1 MFVNRRPTMPALPI
15 DTSPIVITAS
25 RAPQPQA
32 ETAASVT
39 VIDQSEIDAL
49 GEPLLPS
56 FLRLTSS
63 AAVATSGPAG
73 SLTEVRIRGSEA
85 NHTLLFID
93 GIRANDPAA
102 GDTARWELLNADLTS
117 RIEVLRGP
125 QSALWGSDAIGG
137 VVAINGEDDAAG
149 YSGTVEGGSFGF
161 GRASA
166 SAATAS
172 DSTSLAGAIGWQR
185 DTGID
190 SFGALGGDKD
200 AYRNLSGRLRG
211 TVVLRPRIRLGAAAF
226 LLTGRTQFDGY
237 DPVTF
242 EHTDTLDN
250 TRNRLGAGRLWA
262 DLGSASSAWSG
273 RAGASFLSSSNR
285 NYLAG
290 DLLNRTSGT
299 RRTLDGQVQRR
310 FSTGPVENQL
320 ILAGEAERET
330 FHARGLSS
338 GLSTDQDRSR
348 AHEALTAEWR
358 AKVDGFTGDVAL
370 RRDFF
375 NRFDDATTLRG
386 SALAEVGGGFSI
398 AASYAQGMAQ
408 PTFFDLYGTFPNNF
422 VGNPNLKPENS
433 RGFEGSVRF
442 RSSAFSAALTAYRQ
456 RLHDEIID
464 VFDFTTFLSST
475 ENSAGVSHRSGLE
488 AELGW
493 QAGRHLRL
501 SANYA
506 FLHATQPD
514 SSTGLQVRE
523 RRRPKHSGSI
533 AANSEIGRWSYGA
546 SVSYAGSHLDTE
558 EVFPFGVVR
567 VKPYWLA
574 DARVAYAVRPG
585 IDLFVRGSNL
595 FDADYQ
601 EVAGYHTEGF
611 GAFVGISLRADR
623 RSSP

>member
-1 MFVNRRPTMPALPI
+1 MPALPI
-15 DTSPIVITAS
+15 DSSPIVITAS
-25 RAPQPQA
+25 RAPQPGA

-39 VIDQSEIDAL
+39 VIDQSEIDEL
-49 GEPLLPS
+49 GEPLVAS
-56 FLRLTSS
+56 FLRLTPS

-93 GIRANDPAA
+93 GIQANDPAA
-102 GDTARWELLNADLTS
+102 GDTARFELLNADLAS

-137 VVAINGEDDAAG
+137 VIAINGEDDATG
-149 YSGTVEGGSFGF
+149 YSATAEGGSFGF
-161 GRASA
+161 RRASA
-166 SAATAS
+166 FAATTTANS
-172 DSTSLAGAIGWQR
+172 SLAGAIGWQR
-185 DTGID
+185 DNGID
-190 SFGALGGDKD
+190 SFGAPGGDKD
-200 AYRNLSGRLRG
+200 GYRDLSGRLRG
-211 TVVLRPRIRLGAAAF
+211 TLAPRPGIRLGAAAF
-226 LLTGRTQFDGY
+226 LLTGRSEFDGY

-250 TRNRLGAGRLWA
+250 TKNRLGAGRIWA
-262 DLGSASSAWSG
+262 EFGALRSAWRG
-273 RAGASFLSSSNR
+273 RIGGSLLASSNR
-285 NYLAG
+285 NFLG
-290 DLLNRTSGT
+290 SDPLNRTTGT

-310 FSTGPVENQL
+310 FSTGAIQHQL
-320 ILAGEAERET
+320 ILAAEAEREA

-338 GLSTDQDRSR
+338 GLPTDQDRTR
-348 AHEALTAEWR
+348 AHGALTAEWR
-358 AKVDGFTGDVAL
+358 AKAAKLTGDLAV

-375 NRFDDATTLRG
+375 NRFKDATTLRA
-386 SALAEVGGGFSI
+386 SALAELGAGFSL
-398 AASYAQGMAQ
+398 AGSYAQGMAQ

-422 VGNPNLKPENS
+422 IGNPNLRPESS
-433 RGFEGSVRF
+433 RGFEGSLRF
-442 RSSAFSAALTAYRQ
+442 RRSGFNAALTAYRQ

-475 ENSAGVSHRSGLE
+475 ENSSGVSHRSGVE
-488 AELGW
+488 AEVGW
-493 QAGRHLRL
+493 QVGRHLNL

-533 AANSEIGRWSYGA
+533 EAKGESERWSYGA
-546 SVSYAGSHLDTE
+546 SVAYAGSHLDTE

-567 VKPYWLA
+567 VKQYWLA
-574 DARVAYAVRPG
+574 DARVAYAVRPD

-595 FDADYQ
+595 FDAHYQ
-601 EVAGYHTEGF
+601 EVAGYNTEGF
-611 GAFVGISLRADR
+611 GAFVGISLRGDR
-623 RSSP
+623 RSSR